1 MKILYVITSTETG
14 GAEKALFGL
23 ASYMVQQHHQVRVIC
38 LKPLG
43 AVAAAMEQNGVEVKT
58 IKHRFPGQAVRCL
71 RTEII
76 SFKPDM
82 VHAFLFRAIEY
93 ARLACA
99 GTVVKLVITP
109 HFDLSKKPFFFRLLD
124 QFLKFR
130 DTLAIA
136 ESLSTAQYLVGHQK
150 YNKNKV
156 YLLPNSV
163 DKTKF
168 YKDARLRETMRQKYS
183 FHVKTTV
190 FICVARLAPVK
201 DPMTLLQAFRNVWLR
216 TKEVRLVYVGEGEE
230 RAKIENYVH
239 QCGLEQSVI
248 LTGEQTDINA
258 YLNMADVFVLSS
270 IEESLPLALLEAL
283 NVGLPCIVSRGGDM
297 PLWEEHGQN
306 GYVYNPGDITLL
318 SCFLNL
324 LADNQSARI
333 EMGAKSLAKAAQ
345 KTDSFAQHQQIYQQL
360 IAGQFSRE
368 NLPLDNSQGE

>member
-23 ASYMVQQHHQVRVIC
+23 ASYMVQQQHEVRVIC

-43 AVAAAMEQNGVEVKT
+43 PVAAEMHQNGIEVKH
-58 IKHRFPGQAVRCL
+58 IKHRFPGQVVHRL
-71 RTEII
+71 RAEIN

-82 VHAFLFRAIEY
+82 VHALLFRAIEY
-93 ARLACA
+93 TRLACA
-99 GTVVKLVITP
+99 GTAVKLIITP

-136 ESLSTAQYLVGHQK
+136 ESFSTAQYLMEHQK

-168 YKDARLRETMRQKYS
+168 YKDTNLRETMRQKYS
-183 FHVKTTV
+183 FHVKTVV

-201 DPMTLLQAFRNVWLR
+201 DPMILLQAFRNVWLR
-216 TKEVRLVYVGEGEE
+216 NKEVRLVYVGEGEE
-230 RAKIENYVH
+230 RAKMENYIR
-239 QCGLEQSVI
+239 QSGMDKSVI
-248 LTGEQTDINA
+248 LAGEQTNINA

-270 IEESLPLALLEAL
+270 VEESLPLALLEAL
-283 NVGLPCIVSRGGDM
+283 SVGLPCIVSRVGDM
-297 PLWEEHGQN
+297 PLWVEHGQN
-306 GYVYNPGDITLL
+306 GYVFNPGDITLL
-318 SCFLNL
+318 SCLLNL
-324 LADNQSARI
+324 LADNQQARL
-333 EMGAKSLAKAAQ
+333 EMGAKSQAKAAQ
-345 KTDSFAQHQQIYQQL
+345 MTDAFAQYQQIYQQL
-360 IAGQFSRE
+360 ITGQFSRE
-368 NLPLDNSQGE
+368 NSFLDNSQGE